1 VRVGIIGAGYVGIV
15 TGIWLASTGD
25 HEVVFIERRDDR
37 RDAIAA
43 GRPPIVERGLAE
55 AMTHARGRYAAA
67 GRLADAG
74 PLDIALVAVGTP
86 IGEGGRSDLG
96 QLESALDD
104 LRAFPDLDVTIRS
117 TLPPGT
123 SARLPAM
130 LGRPDGRRLS
140 TNPEFLRQGAAM
152 EDVAH
157 PSRVVIGRFAETSDD
172 HLGRVRSLYAS
183 VDAPHLAVS
192 VAAAEL
198 IKNVANAFLALKL
211 SFVNEVA
218 SMAEEFDVDV
228 DEIISGIAL
237 DPRIG
242 RVYMRPGL
250 GFGGSCLPK
259 ELEVLATY
267 GRRRGLAMH
276 VARATAT
283 VNAEQQDRFA
293 RRILTELGPGER
305 CVAVLGL
312 SFKAGTDDLRGSPA
326 IALVRHLLDEGVQVI
341 AFDPAVT
348 ERAALAEVAGLS
360 IAPDAASAVAGADA
374 VVIATEWPEFRELDW
389 AALASSVRRPLL
401 YDGRNL
407 LDRDAMVR
415 AGFAYRGVGRRSKEP
430 AVARAT
436 AAAAVGGAGG
446 SD

>member
-1 VRVGIIGAGYVGIV
+1 MRIGVIGAGYVGLV
-15 TGIWLASTGD
+15 SGIWLASTGE
-25 HEVVFIERRDDR
+25 HEVVFVERRADR

-43 GRPPIVERGLAE
+43 GRPPIVERGLGE
-55 AMTHARGRYAAA
+55 AMAAA
-67 GRLADAG
+67 RDRYRAVERLADAG
-74 PLDIALVAVGTP
+74 SLDLALIAVGTP

-96 QLESALDD
+96 QLESALAD
-104 LRAFPDLDVTIRS
+104 LRDEPDLDVTVRS

-123 SARLPAM
+123 SVRLPGLM
-130 LGRPDGRRLS
+130 GRPDGRRLS

-152 EDVAH
+152 EDVAN
-157 PSRVVIGRFAETSDD
+157 PSRIVIGRFAETSDD
-172 HLGRVRSLYAS
+172 HLGRVRAMYATI
-183 VDAPHLAVS
+183 DAPQLVVS

-228 DEIISGIAL
+228 DEIVNGIAL

-293 RRILTELGPGER
+293 RRILTELGPGEH

-312 SFKAGTDDLRGSPA
+312 SFKAGTDDLRGSPS
-326 IALVRHLLDEGVQVI
+326 IALIRHLLDERVRVI
-341 AFDPAVT
+341 AFDPAVS
-348 ERAALAEVAGLS
+348 EAAARAEIAALTVAS
-360 IAPDAASAVAGADA
+360 DVDHAVAGADA
-374 VVIATEWPEFRELDW
+374 VVIATEWPEFRDLDW
-389 AALASSVRRPLL
+389 PRLAATVARPLL
-401 YDGRNL
+401 FDGRNIV
-407 LDRDAMVR
+407 DRDAAVA
-415 AGFAYRGVGRRSKEP
+415 AGFAYRGVGRRSADPEASDRHEP
-430 AVARAT
+430 HRAAT
-436 AAAAVGGAGG
+436 
-446 SD
+446 